1 MFIYCPND
9 TQWRAAQA
17 AFERRL
23 NRVMEQRRSRLWT
36 GVLRWAGVLAVLTAW
51 VGVLWLALL
60 EVRL

>member
-1 MFIYCPND
+1 MFIYCPDN
-9 TQWRAAQA
+9 TKWRMAQA
-17 AFERRL
+17 AFEQRF

-36 GVLRWAGVLAVLTAW
+36 GVLRWAGVITVLAAW

>member
-1 MFIYCPND
+1 MFIYCPDN

-23 NRVMEQRRSRLWT
+23 DRVMARRRSRLWA
-36 GVLRWAGVLAVLTAW
+36 GILKWVVVLTVLTAW